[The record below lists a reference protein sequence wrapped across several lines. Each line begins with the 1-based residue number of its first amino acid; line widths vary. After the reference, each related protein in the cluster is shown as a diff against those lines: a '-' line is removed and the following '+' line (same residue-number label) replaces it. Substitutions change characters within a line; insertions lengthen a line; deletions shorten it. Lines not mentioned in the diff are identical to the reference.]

1 MSSTSIQ
8 KIRSSHVNNITV
20 EEYEGYEGLIWFDN
34 DTGLLRIWDNNVP
47 GGRFVYNNNSGL
59 PSQANNAGKF
69 LQTNGVDPSWQYVA
83 GVFGLTIDGGTA
95 YNVSDC
101 LIVDGGGA

>member
-1 MSSTSIQ
+1 VSSTSIQ
-8 KIRSSHVNNITV
+8 KIRSSHVNNITA

-47 GGRFVYNNNSGL
+47 GGRFVYDNN
-59 PSQANNAGKF
+59 
-69 LQTNGVDPSWQYVA
+69 VA

-95 YNVSDC
+95 YNVSEC